1 MDTLRAATEPGW
13 ALLPSIMNGHSRPRA
28 LVSPV
33 STMPTRP
40 PRGRVGRGPAY
51 RPGGSLC
58 DLDLPICIDKQDQEK
73 LNVDTKRRSL
83 MQGEPQ
89 RLRSLPIF
97 THQDLPKCTTR
108 RTPGSLPC
116 LDKKNISRTAG

>member
-40 PRGRVGRGPAY
+40 PRGRVGRGPAC
-51 RPGGSLC
+51 RPGGSFR
-58 DLDLPICIDKQDQEK
+58 DLDLPICLDKQDQEK
-73 LNVDTKRRSL
+73 LNIDTKRRSL
-83 MQGEPQ
+83 MKGEPQ

-97 THQDLPKCTTR
+97 THHKFPKCTGH

-116 LDKKNISRTAG
+116 VIKKNTAITAG